1 MTTEKNLDF
10 ETTEELQGIDRRT
23 LLKYGAAF
31 AGSFL
36 ASHLAAGNSYSMNIK
51 RLDATGKYHMLGA
64 NSVTSTEGYWD
75 NSEKP
80 VLTMNSGEIVQIETD
95 THLKG
100 KMIPG
105 AEIDDW
111 MNWYKEVI
119 AKTPDAAFYPDDK
132 TGVKAAKKG
141 AGHHTLTGP
150 IHVSGA
156 EPGDML
162 QIEILDIEP
171 GDYGFNLNPETSFVK
186 LGLLPE
192 DFPKGRLT
200 WYRVDAKQRKFEFL
214 PGIEIPIRPFPGTIG
229 VELPEKG
236 MWSNVPPGKH
246 GGNMDNKELV
256 AGTVLYLPVH
266 VPGAGVK
273 TGDSHY
279 VQGDGEVNLNA
290 LEGYFKSITL
300 RITNR
305 KDLKDLIQEPFA
317 STPTHWIAMGFHTDM
332 MESTKMAVRNA
343 IKFLNKR
350 YGMNELDAYAF
361 CSMGV
366 DLRVT
371 QVVDLAKGIHAMIP
385 KSYFVSEPYVA
396 KTSLLL

>member
-1 MTTEKNLDF
+1 MKSYDADDVREEKTENV
-10 ETTEELQGIDRRT
+10 DRRMI
-23 LLKYGAAF
+23 LKYGAAF
-31 AGSFL
+31 AGTL
-36 ASHLAAGNSYSMNIK
+36 VMNHMVTGNAEAMNLK
-51 RLDATGKYHMLGA
+51 RMDTPGSCHMLGC
-64 NSVTSTEGYWD
+64 NNVTSTEGYWD
-75 NSEKP
+75 NSTKP
-80 VLTMNSGEIVQIETD
+80 VMTMNSGEVVEIQTN

-105 AEIDDW
+105 AEIEDW
-111 MNWYKEVI
+111 MAWYKEVI
-119 AKTPDAAFYPDDK
+119 AKTPDASFYPDEK

-150 IHVSGA
+150 IHVNGA

-162 QIEILDIEP
+162 QIEILDIIP
-171 GDYGFNLNPETSFVK
+171 GKYGFNLNPETSFVK

-200 WYRVDAKQRKFEFL
+200 WYRVDTKNNKFEFL
-214 PGIEIPIRPFPGTIG
+214 PGIEVPIHPFPGTIG

-266 VPGAGVK
+266 VPGAGLK
-273 TGDSHY
+273 TGDAHY
-279 VQGDGEVNLNA
+279 AQGDGEVNLNA
-290 LEGYFKSITL
+290 LEGYFESITL

-305 KDLKDLIQEPFA
+305 KDLRSLVQEPFA

-332 MESTKMAVRNA
+332 LESTKIAVRNA
-343 IKFLNKR
+343 IKFLKKR
-350 YGMNELDAYAF
+350 YGFSDHDAYAF
-361 CSMGV
+361 CSMAV
-366 DLRVT
+366 DLHVT
-371 QVVDLAKGIHAMIP
+371 QVVDLTKGIHAMIP
-385 KSYFVSEPYVA
+385 KSYFVGPEYA
-396 KTSLLL
+396 KKTTLLL